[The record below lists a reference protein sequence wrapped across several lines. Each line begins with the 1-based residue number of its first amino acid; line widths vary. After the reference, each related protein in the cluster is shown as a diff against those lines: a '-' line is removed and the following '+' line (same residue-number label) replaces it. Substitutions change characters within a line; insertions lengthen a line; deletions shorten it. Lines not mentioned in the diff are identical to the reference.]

1 MHFSL
6 SNEMM
11 REIIMDHYQNPRNKR
26 EEKDSSYVSVYMD
39 SVSCIDKIYIQMK
52 VENDVLVDVCW
63 HGNGCAIST
72 ASTSIMTELLIGK
85 SIEEASKIMENY
97 TNMMYGKEFDAE
109 LLDEAI
115 VFMNTSRQPS
125 RIKCATIGYRGVNK
139 LINGDD
145 ANDGE

>member
-26 EEKDSSYVSVYMD
+26 EENDPSYVSVYMD

-63 HGNGCAIST
+63 HGVGCAIAKS
-72 ASTSIMTELLIGK
+72 STSIMSELLNGK
-85 SIEEASKIMENY
+85 TVAEAKNIIDNY
-97 TNMMYGKEFDAE
+97 LAMINEQEYDES

-115 VFMNTSRQPS
+115 VFMNTSKQAA
-125 RIKCATIGYRGVNK
+125 RIKCATIGW
-139 LINGDD
+139 NGM
-145 ANDGE
+145 NQILEEF